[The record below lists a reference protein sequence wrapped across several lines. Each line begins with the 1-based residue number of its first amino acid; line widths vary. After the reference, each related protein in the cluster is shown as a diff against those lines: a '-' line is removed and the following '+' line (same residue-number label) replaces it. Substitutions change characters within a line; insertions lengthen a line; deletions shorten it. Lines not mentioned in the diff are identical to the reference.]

1 MLDNCNFFFFSFL
14 YITQF
19 IVIVIISIGNVS
31 GLANTGSSS
40 SSSLFKASESNVD
53 NKPKAEAL
61 TLVIHDLPTSPQ
73 QMNIPPQ
80 VKVIK
85 ERSDDVV
92 HVFHSRPKRQR
103 QSSRKRRPSSN
114 SNFRSRI
121 KSPPSFQSSSF
132 GGFKDFTSS
141 DFRNPPSSPVRGFA
155 EPPRAKNKY
164 KFGPT
169 TTQVEGYNYTP
180 AQKSKKSQKRER
192 PSGGIHQLQNNK
204 NFGHPPP
211 SQNQVDTQFAASPSS
226 ASQNFFVDHTS
237 IQTLQQGFNNG
248 FGNFPSQNDAPQ
260 HNFNNDDSF
269 IKPLNNFPLEKGPSY
284 NFPKTSYG
292 YPVRSINTPQ
302 GITKTNQF
310 SVLGTNLDGS
320 LNSQFPKLPNR
331 YEQNEFSTPTRSNPS
346 AIGNPFL
353 NNANNDEQQ
362 PIFPQ
367 QSNRVNFKQF
377 NKFKN
382 FDYDFKNRYPGLI
395 DDEDEDDEADES
407 GDYVFR
413 ARRPRPVLNPTT
425 TTTTTTTPSPFT
437 PKQRPKKKNS
447 FGKFKNRPQQRL
459 PPQTHNLDTD
469 DLRDAYGEASDVV
482 SEYSSSAEDY
492 KNFNPDFDSQRN
504 TRRNHNPIN
513 LHELSSTLK
522 SAKHQSPALRTA
534 LGDDFQIVSVQKS
547 LEKDPR
553 DVDFGFLKKH
563 DYFDREFNVGG
574 EINFGGNNFNHQQPA
589 VWPENFPKN
598 HRLA

>member
-1 MLDNCNFFFFSFL
+1 
-14 YITQF
+14 
-19 IVIVIISIGNVS
+19 VIISIVNAS
-31 GLANTGSSS
+31 GIANTGSS
-40 SSSLFKASESNVD
+40 FKASESNVD
-53 NKPKAEAL
+53 KPKAEAL

-92 HVFHSRPKRQR
+92 HVFHTRPKRQR

-121 KSPPSFQSSSF
+121 KSPPSLQSSSF

-141 DFRNPPSSPVRGFA
+141 DFRNPPSSPLRGFA

-169 TTQVEGYNYTP
+169 TTQVEGYNYSP
-180 AQKSKKSQKRER
+180 SSQKSKKSQKRER
-192 PSGGIHQLQNNK
+192 PAGGIQQNK
-204 NFGHPPP
+204 NFGFPSP
-211 SQNQVDTQFAASPSS
+211 SQNQIDTQFAAAPSS
-226 ASQNFFVDHTS
+226 ASQNFFVDHPS
-237 IQTLQQGFNNG
+237 IQTLQQHNNG
-248 FGNFPSQNDAPQ
+248 FGNFPALNDAPHQ
-260 HNFNNDDSF
+260 SFNNDDSF
-269 IKPLNNFPLEKGPSY
+269 VKPLNNFPLEKGPSY

-320 LNSQFPKLPNR
+320 LNPTFPKLPNR

-346 AIGNPFL
+346 QNSNPFF
-353 NNANNDEQQ
+353 NNNNNNNDEPQ
-362 PIFPQ
+362 PTFPA

-382 FDYDFKNRYPGLI
+382 FDYDFKNRYPGVVE
-395 DDEDEDDEADES
+395 DDDDDEDDEADDS
-407 GDYVFR
+407 RDYVFR
-413 ARRPRPVLNPTT
+413 ARRPLNPTT

-437 PKQRPKKKNS
+437 PKQRPKKKNA
-447 FGKFKNRPQQRL
+447 FGKFKNRPQQQRV
-459 PPQTHNLDTD
+459 PQTHNLDTD
-469 DLRDAYGEASDVV
+469 DLRDAYGEASDVIN
-482 SEYSSSAEDY
+482 EYSSSAEDY

-534 LGDDFQIVSVQKS
+534 LGDDFQIVSVHKS

-563 DYFDREFNVGG
+563 DYFNREFNVGS
-574 EINFGGNNFNHQQPA
+574 EINFGGVNHHQQPA